1 MFLSVVVIFAILES
15 FSLLHGVPVFEP
27 VGCFQDSGISPRP
40 MPLLL
45 KDFRPGMNWNNI
57 DAVIKQCAG
66 LTHSKSLIYFG
77 LKYYG
82 QCWSGATAGK
92 TYSRDG
98 PAESCVKG
106 VGVESTFFVYKFYD
120 YSYQVP
126 GCNAAWKAQNDFC
139 FIVISKHSSTWNE
152 TKNYCQE
159 SGGQLMHATD
169 KSTSRL
175 LEQFLYTIQLNSE
188 SSSTQCIVTGPAN
201 TSSFSTLP
209 LDKQSVSNSTTH
221 ICAIRSSNQWKLQG
235 CSVNN
240 CDELCI
246 APRDTS
252 PVAGTFVQH
261 ATDSAV
267 TGHVITSMLVDDA
280 TACARECLLYR
291 NCASFNYEYVPTAGR
306 ELSSSGMICELNDE
320 TRNSHD
326 VQLRKRRGYN
336 YYERLQM

>member
-1 MFLSVVVIFAILES
+1 MFLSAIVIFAILES

-27 VGCFQDSGISPRP
+27 VGCFLDSGISPRP

-45 KDFRPGMNWNNI
+45 KDFRPEMNWNNI
-57 DAVIKQCAG
+57 EAVIEQCAG
-66 LTHSKSLIYFG
+66 LTHNKSLIYFG

-82 QCWSGATAGK
+82 QCWSGATAGQ

-98 PAESCVKG
+98 PAESCVRG
-106 VGVESTFFVYKFYD
+106 VGVESTYFVYKFYD
-120 YSYQVP
+120 YSNQVP

-139 FIVISKHSSTWNE
+139 FIVTSKHSST
-152 TKNYCQE
+152 CQE
-159 SGGQLMHATD
+159 GGGQLMHATD
-169 KSTSRL
+169 KSTFRL
-175 LEQFLYTIQLNSE
+175 LEKFLYTIQASLD
-188 SSSTQCIVTGPAN
+188 SSSTQCIVAGPAN
-201 TSSFSTLP
+201 TSSFSALP
-209 LDKQSVSNSTTH
+209 LDKQSVSNGTTH
-221 ICAIRSSNQWKLQG
+221 ICAIRSLNQWKLQG
-235 CSVNN
+235 CSVNS

-267 TGHVITSMLVDDA
+267 TGHVITSLLVDDA
-280 TACARECLLYR
+280 SACARECLLYR
-291 NCASFNYEYVPTAGR
+291 NCASFNYEYVPRAGR
-306 ELSSSGMICELNDE
+306 DLSSSGMVCELNDE

-326 VQLRKRRGYN
+326 VQFLKRHGYN